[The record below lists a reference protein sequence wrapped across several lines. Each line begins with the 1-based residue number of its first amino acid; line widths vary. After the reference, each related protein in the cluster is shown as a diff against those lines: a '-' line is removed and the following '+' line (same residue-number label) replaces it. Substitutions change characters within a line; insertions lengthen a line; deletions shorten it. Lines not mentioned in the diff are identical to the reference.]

1 GRRGSG
7 HAGCVEG
14 LAGVRVKK
22 ATADVIEPERATAQT
37 PRQIVDAWF
46 AERDWKIF
54 PFQKTVWRAALKGES
69 GLLHATTGSG
79 KTYAVWLAALQRAM
93 QQDKQGKRKKSG
105 LRVLWI
111 TPMRALAADT
121 TRALEEPLP
130 SLLPTWSVGT
140 RTGDTTSSE
149 RARQTKS

>member
-1 GRRGSG
+1 
-7 HAGCVEG
+7 
-14 LAGVRVKK
+14 VRVKK

-54 PFQKTVWRAALKGES
+54 PFQKAVWRAALKGES

-93 QQDKQGKRKKSG
+93 QQDRQAKRKKSG

-111 TPMRALAADT
+111 TPMRALASRHH
-121 TRALEEPLP
+121 TRA
-130 SLLPTWSVGT
+130 G
-140 RTGDTTSSE
+140 RTIAVLAAVME
-149 RARQTKS
+149 RRHAYRRHHVE